1 MASGKADRYWAQ
13 FVRSLASRAARPRTY
28 YEAFRFGCGA
38 TEEEAS
44 ETATSNATLVVAGTK
59 TWVEDRR
66 RVPVSSPIQVA
77 SAPDGHRTF
86 DGFQAHANLSE
97 DIAGPDSLLRQNSV
111 AGTET
116 RRTSDEP
123 LVNGRGQR
131 PNA

>member
-44 ETATSNATLVVAGTK
+44 ETATS
-59 TWVEDRR
+59 
-66 RVPVSSPIQVA
+66 
-77 SAPDGHRTF
+77 RTF